1 MMNFLVFAVIVLW
14 ALVLI
19 LMVAVFAM
27 ARQIGVLLERV
38 SPVGAMINDAGPLV
52 GETSPPFDLPDL
64 NGMGNVRLGAPQAR
78 HQLVFF
84 LSPTCPIC
92 KMLLPALK
100 SIRNSEGNWLDIIFA
115 SDGEASKHRQFI
127 AQMNLETFPYLLSGE
142 LGMTYR
148 VTKLPFA
155 VLLDRQGV
163 VRGKGLINSREQLES
178 LFNALESGHA
188 SIQEYMGLTPASQSL

>member
-1 MMNFLVFAVIVLW
+1 MNFLVFAVIVLW
-14 ALVLI
+14 ALVLALMLVI
-19 LMVAVFAM
+19 LAM

-38 SPVGAMINDAGPLV
+38 SPVGAMINDAGPQV
-52 GETSPPFDLPDL
+52 GEASPFFDLPDW
-64 NGMGNVRLGAPQAR
+64 NGGGNVRLGASQSR

-92 KMLLPALK
+92 KTLLPALK
-100 SIRNSEGNWLDIIFA
+100 SIRNSEGDWLDVILA
-115 SDGEASKHRQFI
+115 SDGEAAKHQRFI
-127 AQMNLETFPYLLSGE
+127 EQMGLEMFPYLLSGE
-142 LGMTYR
+142 LGMTYH

-155 VLLDRQGV
+155 VLLDQQGV

-188 SIQEYMGLTPASQSL
+188 SIQEYMGLAPASQSV

>member
-1 MMNFLVFAVIVLW
+1 MTNFLVFAVIVLW
-14 ALVLI
+14 ALVLA
-19 LMVAVFAM
+19 LMVIVFAM

-38 SPVGAMINDAGPLV
+38 SPVGAMVNDAGPLV
-52 GETSPPFDLPDL
+52 GQPSPVLELPDL
-64 NGMGNVRLGAPQAR
+64 NGLGNVSLGAPQSR

-92 KMLLPALK
+92 KTLLPALK
-100 SIRNSEGNWLDIIFA
+100 SIRASEGHWLDLILA
-115 SDGEASKHRQFI
+115 SDGEASRHRQFI
-127 AQMNLETFPYLLSGE
+127 AQMGLERFPYLLSGE

-155 VLLDRQGV
+155 VLLDPQGV

-188 SIQEYMGLTPASQSL
+188 SIQEYMGLAPASQPV